1 MLIKTKDSLLQ
12 ITISAEEYDKSV
24 AEVNHRVK
32 PIGLAGIKFVY
43 TDWMAPDT
51 QHNYVTSLDRWEW
64 NVD

>member
-1 MLIKTKDSLLQ
+1 M
-12 ITISAEEYDKSV
+12 